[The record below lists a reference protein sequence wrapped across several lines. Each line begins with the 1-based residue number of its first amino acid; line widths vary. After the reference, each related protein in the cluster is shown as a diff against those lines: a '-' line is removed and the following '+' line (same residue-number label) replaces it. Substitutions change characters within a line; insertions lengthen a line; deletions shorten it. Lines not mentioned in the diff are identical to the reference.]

1 MDSPS
6 ALPKCFPV
14 ASFGKSTGSDQ
25 EKILHKYLCNCL
37 CEKKLSVLLILTSI
51 MEYQLQI

>member
-1 MDSPS
+1 MDRLS

-14 ASFGKSTGSDQ
+14 ASFGKPTGPDQ
-25 EKILHKYLCNCL
+25 KKILHKYLCNYQ
-37 CEKKLSVLLILTSI
+37 CEKRLSMLLTLTSI